1 MNLEHSDKNILV
13 AEDQEALKE
22 MLATILEDEDYQVDT
37 ASNGNEAWNLV
48 KNKHYDLLLTD
59 LYMPEMNGIELI
71 QKCQQHSPETTIILL
86 SGGGRELKAET
97 GDTTVSFLDQK
108 IKIDLFLKKPCNLI
122 DLLDTVENLL
132 S

>member
-1 MNLEHSDKNILV
+1 MEHSDKNILV
-13 AEDQEALKE
+13 TEDQETLKE
-22 MLATILEDEDYQVDT
+22 MLAVVLTDEGYQVDT
-37 ASNGNEAWNLV
+37 ASNGHEAWNLI

-71 QKCQQHSPETTIILL
+71 QKCQQHSADTTIILL

-97 GDTTVSFLDQK
+97 GDTVISFLDQEL
-108 IKIDLFLKKPCNLI
+108 KIDLFLKKPCNLI

-132 S
+132 SK